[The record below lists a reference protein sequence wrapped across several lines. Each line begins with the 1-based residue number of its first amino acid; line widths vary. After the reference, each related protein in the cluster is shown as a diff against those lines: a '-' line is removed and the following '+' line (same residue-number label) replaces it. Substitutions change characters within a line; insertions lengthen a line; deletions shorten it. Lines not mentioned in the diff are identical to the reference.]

1 MDREFD
7 KMLALLIRSMDTELN
22 EADAR
27 KLEQAL
33 RGSVALRDEKARL
46 TGMREE
52 LRNWEAVEDPT
63 FADRVIAQLG
73 KQVEEDLSA
82 VIIRLFPRVAAACV
96 LILGVALGT
105 IYVTEGSLMLDTIIG
120 VNEVLLEDAVLLV
133 EDGF

>member
-1 MDREFD
+1 MDREYD
-7 KMLALLIRSMDTELN
+7 KMLDLLIRSMDMELA
-22 EADAR
+22 EADALA
-27 KLEQAL
+27 LEQAL
-33 RGSVALRDEKARL
+33 SDSEALRDEKVRL
-46 TGMREE
+46 IAMRERLAE
-52 LRNWEAVEDPT
+52 WTAPEDPN
-63 FADRVIAQLG
+63 FAERVLTNLG

-105 IYVTEGSLMLDTIIG
+105 IYVTEGSLMMDTIIG

>member
-7 KMLALLIRSMDTELN
+7 KMLDLLIRSMDTELTKG
-22 EADAR
+22 DALE
-27 KLEQAL
+27 LEQAL
-33 RGSVALRDEKARL
+33 LNSEALRGEKARL
-46 TGMREE
+46 IALREQLE
-52 LRNWEAVEDPT
+52 DWTAPEDPT
-63 FADRVIAQLG
+63 FAERVLTQLG
-73 KQVEEDLSA
+73 KQAEEDLSA

>member
-22 EADAR
+22 EADAL

-33 RGSVALRDEKARL
+33 RGSVALRDEKVRL

>member
-1 MDREFD
+1 
-7 KMLALLIRSMDTELN
+7 MLDLLIRSMDMELA
-22 EADAR
+22 EADALA
-27 KLEQAL
+27 LEQAL
-33 RGSVALRDEKARL
+33 SDSEALRDEKVRL
-46 TGMREE
+46 IAMRERLAE
-52 LRNWEAVEDPT
+52 WTAPEDPN
-63 FADRVIAQLG
+63 FAERVLTNLG

-105 IYVTEGSLMLDTIIG
+105 IYVTEGSLMMDTIIG

>member
-1 MDREFD
+1 
-7 KMLALLIRSMDTELN
+7 
-22 EADAR
+22 
-27 KLEQAL
+27 
-33 RGSVALRDEKARL
+33 
-46 TGMREE
+46 MRERLAE
-52 LRNWEAVEDPT
+52 WTAPEDPN
-63 FADRVIAQLG
+63 FAERVLTNLG

-105 IYVTEGSLMLDTIIG
+105 IYVTEGSLMMDTIIG